1 MVLGEIISIYRTKH
15 GISMETFADYCKL
28 SKGYISMLE
37 KNENPSSG
45 KPIVPSL
52 NTLKKIAS
60 GMSVDLNYLLAMLD
74 ENQKI
79 SIYDET
85 DKNIP
90 APKAIKIPVLGRVVA
105 GVPLEAITDILD
117 YEEISVD
124 MARTGEYFALKIK
137 GDSMSP
143 QICEDDIVIVRKQ
156 EAVECGEVAIILVN
170 GEEATVKKVVF
181 HENGITL
188 IGNNAFVYS
197 PHFYTCDE
205 VEKLPISIIGRVVE
219 IRRTI

>member
-85 DKNIP
+85 GDMLP
-90 APKAIKIPVLGRVVA
+90 
-105 GVPLEAITDILD
+105 PL
-117 YEEISVD
+117 
-124 MARTGEYFALKIK
+124 
-137 GDSMSP
+137 
-143 QICEDDIVIVRKQ
+143 
-156 EAVECGEVAIILVN
+156 
-170 GEEATVKKVVF
+170 
-181 HENGITL
+181 
-188 IGNNAFVYS
+188 
-197 PHFYTCDE
+197 
-205 VEKLPISIIGRVVE
+205 
-219 IRRTI
+219 